1 MTIFNEPHGHV
12 IDANSGSVLR
22 LFGIA
27 AAAFVLVILIFASVA
42 RVDSGHVG
50 VLTLFG
56 RVTGEVLP
64 EGVHL
69 INPFKANHELSI
81 RTQELKES
89 ASVPSS
95 EGLVMNLDTSLI
107 YHLNPEKAAEV
118 YQKIGPNYMNVLVEP
133 NLRAAIREA
142 TASHTANALY
152 TGEREMVAKQI
163 YDQLTD
169 KLGERGILVESVL
182 LRDIQLPATLK
193 SSIESKQQAEQEA
206 LAMSFRLQKETQE
219 AQRKRIEAAGIR
231 DFQQIVAQGIS
242 PQLLEWKGI
251 EATETLAKSANA
263 KVVVIGNQQEWVAAD
278 FGAVGWARRSGRTR
292 RARCPPD
299 SRRDAGA
306 TVTWLIFLKCGI
318 WSSNFPASTTAEAA
332 ALVAV
337 RDLSFSIAPGEV
349 LGLVGESGSGKSVT
363 SLALM
368 RLLPPHARARGE
380 IRFGNGRRSSDLLQM
395 SDAAMRPLR
404 GSQLAMIFQEPM
416 TALNPVMRVGDQI
429 AEAVLAHHQVA
440 KRRGLEAGG
449 GRR

>member
-1 MTIFNEPHGHV
+1 MTIFNEPHSRV
-12 IDANSGSVLR
+12 IDANPGSFLR
-22 LFGIA
+22 LLGIA

-69 INPFKANHELSI
+69 IYPFKANQELSI
-81 RTQELKES
+81 RTQEIKES

-142 TASHTANALY
+142 TASHSANALY

-163 YDQLTD
+163 RDQLTD
-169 KLGERGILVESVL
+169 KLGQRGIVVESVL

-251 EATETLAKSANA
+251 EATENLAKSPNA
-263 KVVVIGNQQEWVAAD
+263 KVVVIGNSKN
-278 FGAVGWARRSGRTR
+278 GL
-292 RARCPPD
+292 P
-299 SRRDAGA
+299 
-306 TVTWLIFLKCGI
+306 LI
-318 WSSNFPASTTAEAA
+318 
-332 ALVAV
+332 
-337 RDLSFSIAPGEV
+337 
-349 LGLVGESGSGKSVT
+349 LG
-363 SLALM
+363 
-368 RLLPPHARARGE
+368 
-380 IRFGNGRRSSDLLQM
+380 Q
-395 SDAAMRPLR
+395 
-404 GSQLAMIFQEPM
+404 
-416 TALNPVMRVGDQI
+416 
-429 AEAVLAHHQVA
+429 
-440 KRRGLEAGG
+440 
-449 GRR
+449 